1 MAEAEPPAILAIGAP
16 LGVALEVDPRGNQF
30 RGVVMSLPVQGKSSV
45 TFELTGEATGQVIPQ
60 VAALL
65 RVAEPEGRRSDL
77 MGLLSLKH
85 RWHVTDAYL
94 NPALEA
100 ELIEMTIPDKPT
112 SRLQRYRLTAKGA
125 ATLAILSEDRTR

>member
-1 MAEAEPPAILAIGAP
+1 M
-16 LGVALEVDPRGNQF
+16 ALEVDPRGNQF

>member
-1 MAEAEPPAILAIGAP
+1 
-16 LGVALEVDPRGNQF
+16 
-30 RGVVMSLPVQGKSSV
+30 
-45 TFELTGEATGQVIPQ
+45 
-60 VAALL
+60 
-65 RVAEPEGRRSDL
+65 